1 MSSTTQQAVDEA
13 PAGFAGY
20 VQVAYIVPDA
30 EQAARQ
36 WLARGAGPFFR
47 KRYTTE
53 GEVTYRGQPAT
64 LDHIS
69 LFGQYGTMMLE
80 LIQPLG
86 EVHSVYR
93 DHSGD
98 GDHGLHHFARICPD
112 LQAAVAEAEAQG
124 YPKVCP
130 GGTPQTPVAFVDAR
144 HELGHMIELCQDAP
158 SLRFLYRLVA
168 DAARD
173 WDGSDP
179 IRELVPSGR

>member
-1 MSSTTQQAVDEA
+1 MNSTTQQSADEA
-13 PAGFAGY
+13 AADSAGY

-30 EQAARQ
+30 EQAAHQ

-47 KRYTTE
+47 KRYITGE
-53 GEVTYRGQPAT
+53 EVTYRGQPAT

-69 LFGQYGTMMLE
+69 LFGQFGSMMLE

-86 EVHSVYR
+86 ERNSVYR
-93 DHSGD
+93 DHSGE

-124 YPKVCP
+124 YPMVCP
-130 GGTPQTPVAFVDAR
+130 SGTAQTPVAFVDAR
-144 HELGHMIELCQDAP
+144 HELGHMIELCQDTP
-158 SLRFLYRLVA
+158 SLRFLYRFVA
-168 DAARD
+168 EAARD

-179 IRELVPSGR
+179 VRELVPPGR